1 MLDFRVGPGQR
12 PASAL
17 HPNGVMMKDTL
28 GVLLAGGAG
37 ERLYPLTRDRAKPAV
52 TFGGIYRIIDITLSN
67 CVNSGLRRIYIL
79 TQYKALS
86 LNRQI
91 REGWNIFGR
100 EIGEFIEILPP
111 MKRVSDN
118 WYMGTADAVYQNIYS
133 IGSEQPK
140 YVLILSGDHIYKM
153 NYERMLRQH
162 QDCGADVTVATLLTE
177 PSESRHFG
185 VVDID
190 RESRI
195 IAFKEKPKE
204 TNLRSPYDPTKIS
217 ASMGI
222 YIFNTDVLIPVLLKD
237 AENSQSSHD
246 FGKDILPR
254 MLDDYRVYAFNFL
267 DENKKEALYWR
278 DVGTLEAYYEA
289 NMDLVSVSPVFNLYD
304 EHWPIRTHQ
313 RQYPPAKFVFA
324 ESPRMGH
331 ALDSLVSGGCII
343 SGGSVKNSVLSPDVR
358 VNSFSEIEDSIL
370 FSHVNV
376 GRNCRIRKAIIDRDV
391 HVPEGTT
398 IGYEPEADRERYFV
412 TDSGITVVTR
422 DYSLFENPVAV
433 DYFTSE

>member
-1 MLDFRVGPGQR
+1 MIE
-12 PASAL
+12 
-17 HPNGVMMKDTL
+17 TL

-52 TFGGIYRIIDITLSN
+52 NFGGIYRIIDITLSN
-67 CVNSGLRRIYIL
+67 CINSGLRRVYIL

-86 LNRQI
+86 LNRHI
-91 REGWNIFGR
+91 REGWSGIVGN
-100 EIGEFIEILPP
+100 ELGEFIEILPP
-111 MKRVSDN
+111 MKRVSEN

-133 IGSEQPK
+133 IGSEQPR

-153 NYERMLRQH
+153 NYDLMMRQH
-162 QDCGADVTVATLLTE
+162 QDSGADVTLATILID
-177 PSESRHFG
+177 PSETRHFG

-190 RESRI
+190 NDSRVTG
-195 IAFKEKPKE
+195 FEEKPKS
-204 TNLRSPYDPTKIS
+204 TKTRSPYDASKVS

-237 AENSQSSHD
+237 AEDATSKHD
-246 FGKDILPR
+246 FGHNILPK
-254 MLDDYRVYAFNFL
+254 MVGEYKVYSDNFI

-278 DVGTLEAYYEA
+278 DVGTLDAYYEA
-289 NMDLVSVSPVFNLYD
+289 NLDLVSVAPVFNLYD
-304 EHWPIRTHQ
+304 KAWPIRTHQ

-324 ESPRMGH
+324 EQGRMGT
-331 ALDSLVSGGCII
+331 ALDSVVSMGCIVSGGTVRNC
-343 SGGSVKNSVLSPDVR
+343 VLSPDVR
-358 VNSFSEIEDSIL
+358 VNSFSEVDSSIL

-376 GRNCRIRKAIIDRDV
+376 GRHCRIRRAIIDRDV
-391 HVPEGTT
+391 HIPEGTV
-398 IGYEPEADRERYFV
+398 IGFDPESDRQKYHV

-422 DYSLFENPVAV
+422 DYSLFESPVEV

>member
-1 MLDFRVGPGQR
+1 
-12 PASAL
+12 
-17 HPNGVMMKDTL
+17 MMKDTL

-162 QDCGADVTVATLLTE
+162 QDSGADATVATLLSD
-177 PSESRHFG
+177 PSESRQFG

-190 RESRI
+190 RDSRI
-195 IAFKEKPKE
+195 VGFKEKPKE
-204 TNLRSPYDPTKIS
+204 TDLRSPYDPSKIS

-237 AENSQSSHD
+237 AEDSKSSHD
-246 FGKDILPR
+246 FGKDILPG
-254 MLDDYRVYAFNFL
+254 MLDDYRVFAFNFV

-304 EHWPIRTHQ
+304 ERWPIRTHQ

-324 ESPRMGH
+324 QTPRMGH

-343 SGGSVKNSVLSPDVR
+343 SGGSVKNCVLSPDVR

-422 DYSLFENPVAV
+422 DYSLFENPVTV

>member
-1 MLDFRVGPGQR
+1 MP
-12 PASAL
+12 
-17 HPNGVMMKDTL
+17 MKDTL
-28 GVLLAGGAG
+28 GILLAGGAG

-52 TFGGIYRIIDITLSN
+52 TFGGNYRIIDITLSN

-91 REGWNIFGR
+91 REGWNIFGH

-111 MKRVSDN
+111 MQRVSQN

-140 YVLILSGDHIYKM
+140 YVLILAGDHIYKM
-153 NYERMLRQH
+153 NYERMLKQH
-162 QDCGADVTVATLLTE
+162 VDAAADATVATLAIDPDGCRQL
-177 PSESRHFG
+177 G

-190 RESRI
+190 RENRI
-195 IAFKEKPKE
+195 VGFLEKPKQTE
-204 TNLRSPYDPTKIS
+204 IRSPYDPTKIS

-237 AENSQSSHD
+237 AEDPDSSHD
-246 FGKDILPR
+246 FGKDILPK
-254 MLDDYRVYAFNFL
+254 MLADYRVFAFNFV
-267 DENKKEALYWR
+267 DENRKEALYWR

-304 EHWPIRTHQ
+304 EQWPIRTHQ

-324 ESPRMGH
+324 ETGRMGH
-331 ALDSLVSGGCII
+331 ALDSLVSAGCIV
-343 SGGSVKNSVLSPDVR
+343 SGGSVQNCVLSPDVR
-358 VNSFSEIEDSIL
+358 VNSFTEIENSIL
-370 FSHVNV
+370 FAHVNV
-376 GRNCRIRKAIIDRDV
+376 GRSCRIRKAIIDRDV
-391 HVPEGTT
+391 HIPEGTT
-398 IGYEPEADRERYFV
+398 VGYDVDADRERYFV

-422 DYSLFENPVAV
+422 DYSLFENPVSI

>member
-1 MLDFRVGPGQR
+1 MIE
-12 PASAL
+12 
-17 HPNGVMMKDTL
+17 TL

-52 TFGGIYRIIDITLSN
+52 NFGGIYRIIDITLSN
-67 CVNSGLRRIYIL
+67 CINSGLRRVYIL

-86 LNRQI
+86 LNRHI
-91 REGWNIFGR
+91 REGWSTIVGN
-100 EIGEFIEILPP
+100 ELGEFIEILPP
-111 MKRVSDN
+111 MKRVSEN

-133 IGSEQPK
+133 IGSEQPR

-153 NYERMLRQH
+153 NYDLMLRQH
-162 QDCGADVTVATLLTE
+162 KESGADVTLATILID
-177 PSESRHFG
+177 PSETRHFG

-190 RESRI
+190 NASRVTG
-195 IAFKEKPKE
+195 FEEKPKS
-204 TNLRSPYDPTKIS
+204 TKTRSPYDATKVS

-237 AENSQSSHD
+237 AEDSSSKHD
-246 FGKDILPR
+246 FGHNILPK
-254 MLDDYRVYAFNFL
+254 MVDEYKVYSFNFI

-278 DVGTLEAYYEA
+278 DVGTLDAYYEA
-289 NMDLVSVSPVFNLYD
+289 NMDLVSVAPVFNLYD
-304 EHWPIRTHQ
+304 KAWPIRTHQ

-324 ESPRMGH
+324 EQGRMGT
-331 ALDSLVSGGCII
+331 ALDSVVSMGCIVSGGTVRSC
-343 SGGSVKNSVLSPDVR
+343 VLSPDVR
-358 VNSFSEIEDSIL
+358 VNSFSEVDSSIL

-376 GRNCRIRKAIIDRDV
+376 GRHCRIRRSIIDRDV
-391 HVPEGTT
+391 HIPEGTV
-398 IGYEPEADRERYFV
+398 IGYDTESDRQKYHV

-422 DYSLFENPVAV
+422 DYSLFESPVEV